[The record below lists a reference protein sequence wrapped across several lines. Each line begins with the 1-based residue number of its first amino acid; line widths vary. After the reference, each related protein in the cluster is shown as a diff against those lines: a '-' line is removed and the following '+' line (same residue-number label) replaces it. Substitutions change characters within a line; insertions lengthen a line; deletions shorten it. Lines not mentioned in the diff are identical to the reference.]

1 MIDLATLDRPPPGWF
16 AVDVMRRNDTRKWD
30 WVALMI
36 DVDPDDLKS
45 CTCDFP
51 ARFYVHPKEYRPEGR
66 TARQCWFVIPGK
78 HRNREAAW
86 EVPCD
91 IIETRH

>member
-66 TARQCWFVIPGK
+66 QHANAGLSFLASTGIAKRHGK
-78 HRNREAAW
+78 PFA
-86 EVPCD
+86 
-91 IIETRH
+91 T